1 MQRINLLASATLL
14 LVATSAAGAQDYRAK
29 TSLKLPAREP
39 VIAEAAQRGDAA
51 AAKSAMAKG
60 ADVNLA
66 EGDGSTALHWAAQ
79 RGDVALVK
87 SLLAAHA
94 NVKATTRIGS
104 YTPLDLAAQSGNAEI
119 INLLIKAGADVKAK
133 TSTGASAIH
142 FAAQS
147 GNPEAVVALL
157 DHGADPNVRDGK
169 QGQTP
174 LVFAA
179 ENNRAAAIRVL
190 LKHGADPSVHTTVIK
205 TAEEQAL
212 EQAITK
218 RRNEVLVSF
227 EPEKHKDDAK
237 KAAADSVAAAA
248 AAAANPAAAARGGGG
263 GRGGRGGPQP
273 KGPFTSEQ
281 IQTAIDSGRA
291 FGERMKDSVA
301 KAADAAKDG
310 DIVKQDTTSANGFN
324 RGAKM
329 IGTGG
334 LSALH
339 HAVRQGNID
348 AVTALLDGGANVNDT
363 SGVDHMTPLLTAAI
377 NGQFDVAMVL
387 IAHHA
392 DPNIASGDDM
402 TPLYATLNTQWMPRV
417 RYPQPEA
424 IQVQKTSYLAVMEA
438 LLKAG
443 ANPNVRLKTQP
454 WYYLGL
460 SSCGNSN
467 CGAEDI
473 TGSNA
478 FWRAAYGLDVD
489 AMKLLVKYGAD
500 YTVPAEKLAV
510 AGAGGAAGGR
520 GGRGGAAGGA
530 AGGRGGRGGGAG
542 AAAGDPAAGGAA
554 AAGAGRGFARPAGA
568 ENLPGIDSIAKAT
581 PAGAGV
587 YPIDAVAGVGY
598 GTGYAGGSHRHAPDA
613 WMPALRYMVEVLHA
627 DVNQRDNLGLTPL
640 HNAAARGDN
649 EMIMYLVQ
657 HGADI
662 HAVSKKG
669 QTVVDMANGPQ
680 SRVTPIPD
688 TIALLEK
695 LGAVNQHHCQSC

>member
-1 MQRINLLASATLL
+1 MQRINLLASAALL
-14 LVATSAAGAQDYRAK
+14 LVATSAASAQDYRAK
-29 TSLKLPAREP
+29 TSLKLPPRAP
-39 VIAEAAQRGDAA
+39 VVAQAAQRGDAA
-51 AAKSAMAKG
+51 AAKSAIAKG

-87 SLLAAHA
+87 ALLAAHA
-94 NVKATTRIGS
+94 NVKATTRIGA
-104 YTPLDLAAQSGNAEI
+104 YTPLDLAAQNGNAEI
-119 INLLIKAGADVKAK
+119 INLLIKAGANVKAV
-133 TSTGASAIH
+133 TTTGATALH

-147 GNPEAVVALL
+147 GNPEAVEALL
-157 DHGADPNVRDGK
+157 DHGADPNVRDAR

-179 ENNRAAAIRVL
+179 ERNRAAAIRVL
-190 LKHGADPSVHTTVIK
+190 LKHGADPSIHTNVVK
-205 TAEEQAL
+205 TADEQAL
-212 EQAITK
+212 QTAITK
-218 RRNEVLVSF
+218 RRNEVLISY

-237 KAAADSVAAAA
+237 KAAEDSVKAAEAA
-248 AAAANPAAAARGGGG
+248 KANPAAAAQAARF
-263 GRGGRGGPQP
+263 GRGRGGPQP

-281 IQTAIDSGRA
+281 VQAAIDSGRA
-291 FGERMKDSVA
+291 YGQRMKDSLA
-301 KAADAAKDG
+301 NAPKDS
-310 DIVKQDTTSANGFN
+310 IVKQDTTSAAGFN
-324 RGAKM
+324 RGTKM

-334 LSALH
+334 QSALH
-339 HAVRQGNID
+339 HAVRQGNMD
-348 AVTALLDGGANVNDT
+348 AVIALLDGGANVNDT

-387 IAHHA
+387 LAHHA
-392 DPNIASGDDM
+392 DPNIASNDDM
-402 TPLYATLNTQWMPRV
+402 TPLYATINTQWMPRV

-424 IQVQKTSYLAVMEA
+424 IQVQKTSYLTLMEA

-460 SSCGNSN
+460 SSCGNAN

-473 TGSNA
+473 EGSNA

-500 YTVPAEKLAV
+500 YTVPAQKLEV
-510 AGAGGAAGGR
+510 AAAGGR
-520 GGRGGAAGGA
+520 GGRGGRGA
-530 AGGRGGRGGGAG
+530 AGGRGGA
-542 AAAGDPAAGGAA
+542 AAGGA
-554 AAGAGRGFARPAGA
+554 AGRGFARPPSAP
-568 ENLPGIDSIAKAT
+568 NLPGIDSIAKAT

-587 YPIDAVAGVGY
+587 FPVDAVSGVGY
-598 GTGYAGGSHRHAPDA
+598 GTGYAGGSHRHAPDG

-627 DVNQRDNLGLTPL
+627 DVNQRDQNGYTPL

-669 QTVVDMANGPQ
+669 ETVADMANGPQ

-688 TIALLEK
+688 TLALLEK
-695 LGAVNQHHCQSC
+695 LGSINQHHCQSC